1 MALRGQVGAAGT
13 GHGGQERDL
22 GTGLGGLRRG
32 SPLGSEGCPGSRGGG
47 SGVGTVVPGGLRA
60 GSAGGGC
67 GGSGGSGGAMS
78 VPGLCGVSAARAHRL
93 LARRR
98 VGFTL
103 GLPRG
108 RVSCQRLPGGVGG
121 LPAQLLPW
129 QAGAASPRHCPRW
142 AAAGSGAVMDPTT
155 EGEGGEVGG
164 GEGPRKTLVELSSR
178 VPRGFARLVAAGFGG

>member
-1 MALRGQVGAAGT
+1 M
-13 GHGGQERDL
+13 
-22 GTGLGGLRRG
+22 
-32 SPLGSEGCPGSRGGG
+32 
-47 SGVGTVVPGGLRA
+47 GTVVSGGLRA
-60 GSAGGGC
+60 GSAGGGR
-67 GGSGGSGGAMS
+67 GGSRGSGGAMS
-78 VPGLCGVSAARAHRL
+78 VPGLCGVFASRAARL

-108 RVSCQRLPGGVGG
+108 RVSCQPLHEGAGG

-129 QAGAASPRHCPRW
+129 EAGAASPRDCPRG
-142 AAAGSGAVMDPTT
+142 AAAGSGAVMAPAT
-155 EGEGGEVGG
+155 EGEGGEVGE